1 MSIAQLQGVGLLFLL
16 VGFLVS
22 WVPGFER
29 APGRLALVGVVW
41 CYVFVTATTLVAR
54 SRPGSE
60 RFRAQR
66 VARRA
71 SPPGCCMLGR
81 DQARIGTGAAER
93 MESSERKPA
102 SPEDSVRQMLVE
114 FARAFE
120 RGDVDALCDMF
131 VRDDALIFYGT
142 HDKLH
147 FTRWAEI
154 EASFRRQSE
163 ILKDLVC
170 RITGDVQV
178 RLLAGGAAACAG
190 TAGFGIHATM
200 GGVRFDLPALRL
212 TCTVE
217 RHGDHWR
224 FVQLHLSVSDR
235 PFLDSVGH
243 VLESA

>member
-1 MSIAQLQGVGLLFLL
+1 
-16 VGFLVS
+16 
-22 WVPGFER
+22 
-29 APGRLALVGVVW
+29 
-41 CYVFVTATTLVAR
+41 
-54 SRPGSE
+54 
-60 RFRAQR
+60 
-66 VARRA
+66 
-71 SPPGCCMLGR
+71 
-81 DQARIGTGAAER
+81 

-147 FTRWAEI
+147 FTRWAEV